1 VQRPRAIPDLR
12 FLFNPEIDKGYRH
25 FDGREA
31 VPFDAR
37 AGAVT
42 RAHAWW
48 LTEAAL
54 LAYWDP
60 DEAVGHFAAAGFT
73 AEIITGGD
81 TQVYVASTADAV
93 IVAFRGTE
101 SDRFGDLFDDA
112 AFGFVPWT
120 EGFVHQGFRDALD
133 RVWAPLAAA
142 LAPLTGSRTVWFT
155 GHSLGGALAVLAA
168 DRLPDTAGVCTV
180 GSPRVGDRRFA
191 AAFDE
196 RFGARSLR
204 YVNDT
209 DIVTHIPPPFPLP
222 YAHVGELRHITRDGR
237 VTAQPPSL
245 AHFVGDVFGNMG
257 HVQEVVQALHTGVMR
272 RAPDFLLDHMP
283 RGYAVD
289 LWNDHDAHG
298 PTG

>member
-12 FLFNPEIDKGYRH
+12 FVFNPESDAAYRH

-31 VPFDAR
+31 VPFDAQ
-37 AGAVT
+37 AGVMT

-48 LTEAAL
+48 LAEAAL

-60 DEAVGHFAAAGFT
+60 GEAVPRFAAAGLAADFIGQG
-73 AEIITGGD
+73 E
-81 TQVYVASTADAV
+81 TQVYVAAGTDAV
-93 IVAFRGTE
+93 LVAFRGTE

-112 AFGFVPWT
+112 RFGFVRWT
-120 EGFVHQGFRDALD
+120 EGFVHRGFRDALD
-133 RVWAPLAAA
+133 RVWDPLAAA
-142 LAPLTGSRTVWFT
+142 LAPLAGSRTVWFT
-155 GHSLGGALAVLAA
+155 GHSLGGALATLAA
-168 DRLPDTAGVCTV
+168 DRLDTTAGVCTI

-209 DIVTHIPPPFPLP
+209 DIVTHIPPPLPLP

-237 VTAQPPSL
+237 VTTQPPPL
-245 AHFVGDVFGNMG
+245 AHFVGDVFGNVG
-257 HVQEVVQALHTGVMR
+257 HLQDVVQALHTGAMR

-283 RGYAVD
+283 RGYTVD
-289 LWNDHDAHG
+289 IWNDHDAHG
-298 PTG
+298 AA